1 MKGKKKNQKPSWFKI
16 NELNIFSKQTDI
28 NPSWIEV
35 MPPTTSFQISKLYF
49 LTPYLNN
56 EVDVYKIDYFPRFA
70 QSVKLLDLRGW
81 IKVSSNWLDHHNAK
95 QL

>member
-1 MKGKKKNQKPSWFKI
+1 
-16 NELNIFSKQTDI
+16 
-28 NPSWIEV
+28 

-81 IKVSSNWLDHHNAK
+81 IKVSSN
-95 QL
+95 